1 MASSRK
7 ISITK
12 AITYRFWQ
20 SINTFLIAL
29 FFTGKFE
36 TAAQIVSVEVVVKIV
51 VYYWHERIWVKFLK
65 NPKHSNISSR
75 S

>member
-1 MASSRK
+1 MLTSRK
-7 ISITK
+7 ISIAK
-12 AITYRFWQ
+12 ALTYRLWQ

-51 VYYWHERIWVKFLK
+51 VYYWHERLWAKIGENKK
-65 NPKHSNISSR
+65 
-75 S
+75 

>member
-1 MASSRK
+1 MTSSRK
-7 ISITK
+7 ISIIK
-12 AITYRFWQ
+12 ALTYRLWQ

-51 VYYWHERIWVKFLK
+51 VYYWHERIWIRIDKK
-65 NPKHSNISSR
+65 
-75 S
+75 

>member
-1 MASSRK
+1 MLQSRK

-12 AITYRFWQ
+12 ALTYRLWQ

-36 TAAQIVSVEVVVKIV
+36 TAAQIVSVEVIVKIV
-51 VYYWHERIWVKFLK
+51 VYYWHERIWTRIGK
-65 NPKHSNISSR
+65 NKK
-75 S
+75 

>member
-1 MASSRK
+1 MLQSRK

-12 AITYRFWQ
+12 ALTYRLWQ

-36 TAAQIVSVEVVVKIV
+36 TAAQIVSVEVVVKIA
-51 VYYWHERIWVKFLK
+51 VYYWHERIWTRIGK
-65 NPKHSNISSR
+65 NKK
-75 S
+75 